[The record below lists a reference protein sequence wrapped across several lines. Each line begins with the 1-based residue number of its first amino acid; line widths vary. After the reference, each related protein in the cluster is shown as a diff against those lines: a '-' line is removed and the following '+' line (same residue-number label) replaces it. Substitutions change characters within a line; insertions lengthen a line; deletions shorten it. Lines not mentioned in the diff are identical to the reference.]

1 MKKKYA
7 KAQIDYLAAKE
18 HFLQISQ
25 QADKK
30 INELR
35 ESGVEIKQEEME
47 EVVERVGL
55 HRAFNELIQAE
66 NILINWSHTAIKN
79 EQEFVN
85 KRQDFEALFEKVK
98 TDKAARDT
106 LIHLAM
112 RLNVDKV

>member
-30 INELR
+30 VNELR

-47 EVVERVGL
+47 EVLERVGL

-79 EQEFVN
+79 EPEFKD
-85 KRQDFEALFEKVK
+85 KRKSFEALYEKVK
-98 TDKAARDT
+98 TDQSARST
-106 LIHLAM
+106 LISLAM
-112 RLNVDKV
+112 KLSLEKV